1 MVKIIIIIIIRLF
14 IIVNVK
20 LRKNKQGS
28 YQDIDKLF
36 TFKEPKNIVQNGND
50 NYRVYIN
57 FINFEKAF
65 DVVHR
70 ESV

>member
-1 MVKIIIIIIIRLF
+1 MVKIIIIIIIIIRLF

-50 NYRVYIN
+50 NYIL
-57 FINFEKAF
+57 ILLMIF
-65 DVVHR
+65 DFYW
-70 ESV
+70 SN